1 VPVAVVGIGL
11 LDLAFPVHAT
21 SVLCVSNGDTIRF
34 TNSAQKT
41 RVRLACFDTHET
53 FQTPCGMESRLALQR
68 LLPIGEEASI
78 RTKAADRYG
87 RAVGEVF
94 RGTTNS
100 NQQQVASGNAF
111 GYWHYIS
118 GDQLSSRWA
127 PYR

>member
-1 VPVAVVGIGL
+1 VPIAVFGIGL
-11 LDLAFPVHAT
+11 LDLAFPVHAP
-21 SVLCVSNGDTIRF
+21 SVLSIGDGATTRITNG
-34 TNSAQKT
+34 AQKT
-41 RVRLACFDTHET
+41 RVRLACFDAHET